1 MLSLTLSGP
10 EFDQVAAAGD
20 PVVKDCRYAV
30 AVSPAGIVYYS
41 NLTEIRRLEP
51 PKPTETQAA
60 P

>member
-1 MLSLTLSGP
+1 MG
-10 EFDQVAAAGD
+10 EMRRVKVAAAGD